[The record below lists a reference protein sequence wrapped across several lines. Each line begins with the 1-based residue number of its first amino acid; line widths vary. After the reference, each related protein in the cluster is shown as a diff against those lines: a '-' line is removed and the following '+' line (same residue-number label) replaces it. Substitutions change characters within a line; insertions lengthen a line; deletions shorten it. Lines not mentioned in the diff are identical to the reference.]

1 MWESLKGFFTLV
13 SFLKKILEWFI
24 AEQNKQIGRDE
35 VAYDVT
41 RETAEAENRMRDVE
55 RPDDSA
61 VARSLSE
68 GKF

>member
-1 MWESLKGFFTLV
+1 MWESLKGFFTLIG
-13 SFLKKILEWFI
+13 FLKKILEWFI

-41 RETAEAENRMRDVE
+41 RETAESENRMRDVE
-55 RPDDSA
+55 RPDDKS
-61 VARSLSE
+61 VADSLQS